1 MATTSE
7 NDRADGVEFTY
18 EDDLVTARDIQS
30 GIAASGESKPVALS
44 RLADA
49 LTLHAG
55 GGEPIDDEVAFLQ
68 DIGLD
73 PDAVEDA
80 GEPPW
85 ME

>member
-7 NDRADGVEFTY
+7 NDRADRVEFTY
-18 EDDLVTARDIQS
+18 EEDLVTARDVES
-30 GIAASGESKPVALS
+30 GVSASGKSKPMALS

-55 GGEPIDDEVAFLQ
+55 GGEPIEDEEAFLEE
-68 DIGLD
+68 IGV
-73 PDAVEDA
+73 DADEIEDA

-85 ME
+85 E

>member
-7 NDRADGVEFTY
+7 NDRTDGVEFTY
-18 EDDLVTARDIQS
+18 EEELVTARDIES
-30 GIAASGESKPVALS
+30 GVAASGTSKPIALS

-55 GGEPIDDEVAFLQ
+55 GGEPIDDEAAFLEE
-68 DIGLD
+68 IGVD
-73 PDAVEDA
+73 SDEINDT

-85 ME
+85 E

>member
-7 NDRADGVEFTY
+7 NTADGVEFTY
-18 EDDLVTARDIQS
+18 ENDLVTARDVES
-30 GIAASGESKPVALS
+30 GVAASGESKPVALS

-55 GGEPIDDEVAFLQ
+55 GGEPVDDEEAFLEE
-68 DIGLD
+68 IGVD
-73 PDAVEDA
+73 PEEVEDA

-85 ME
+85 E